1 MHNYLLDGNFFNV
14 HSKAHDT
21 EYSKYSKNGTAQRPR
36 NKNNYRTQG
45 TETTQQEPREEQQ
58 AGRTH
63 TAKPT
68 NREATRAKAAAEE
81 REEKKDHRTAPVNER
96 TEERTNQEEQP
107 PDKAKPTTR
116 RNGTAT
122 RERPKPT
129 QNEERD
135 MTSTPQKQHLFLG
148 AGALNQGRAYKN

>member
-1 MHNYLLDGNFFNV
+1 M
-14 HSKAHDT
+14 
-21 EYSKYSKNGTAQRPR
+21 TARKQPR
-36 NKNNYRTQG
+36 RNYRTQG
-45 TETTQQEPREEQQ
+45 TETTQQEPTPEHH

-68 NREATRAKAAAEE
+68 KREATRAKEAAAE
-81 REEKKDHRTAPVNER
+81 RDTKNAHKVLPEKER

-129 QNEERD
+129 KNEERD
-135 MTSTPQKQHLFLG
+135 MTNTEETQHSLITAVLGEGKGKWGRLKTAKRPQLIAPTQHD
-148 AGALNQGRAYKN
+148 